1 MVKEVLIYSEGVIA
15 SDAKQSR
22 FSAQS
27 RASGAPHKGTSIH
40 YVLKSRKAVWS
51 RIPRRLAPRDGG
63 IAKCFLKCVAAGGL
77 PLISFP
83 ALAAPDT
90 ASSMLTVLLSLGLIL
105 GGFVAVAWFAR
116 RYLPGMGT
124 QGVVK
129 VVGTTAVGTRERVVV
144 VEVDNTWLL
153 LGVGGGNV
161 RLLHTL
167 PKPEQTQEPA
177 R

>member
-1 MVKEVLIYSEGVIA
+1 MVK
-15 SDAKQSR
+15 
-22 FSAQS
+22 F
-27 RASGAPHKGTSIH
+27 
-40 YVLKSRKAVWS
+40 
-51 RIPRRLAPRDGG
+51 
-63 IAKCFLKCVAAGGL
+63 VAAGVL
-77 PLISFP
+77 LLIPSW

-90 ASSMLTVLLSLGLIL
+90 AGSMLTVLLSLGLIL
-105 GGFVAVAWFAR
+105 GGFVAVAWLAR

-129 VVGTTAVGTRERVVV
+129 VVGTTAVGTRERVVM

-167 PKPEQTQEPA
+167 PKPADPDKSLAERA
-177 R
+177 